1 MRDDDGEH
9 VRRTSMYPLQSPMI
23 WIVFFFNGGHWK
35 RLRDDTVHDTSWNNS
50 AGAMPSVTTCGFSER
65 LAVPERWRASALT
78 DVSDISCLAR
88 ERSSDRDDDDDQ
100 STSGEERSVWR
111 LERHARPSARDD
123 DDDDDSSARAI
134 VVVLL
139 LSVRFDADDG
149 ADDCDTHQ
157 TQGSCGE

>member
-1 MRDDDGEH
+1 MCWTCKRERERECAITMRDDDGEH

-78 DVSDISCLAR
+78 DVSDISR
-88 ERSSDRDDDDDQ
+88 EI
-100 STSGEERSVWR
+100 ERPR
-111 LERHARPSARDD
+111 R
-123 DDDDDSSARAI
+123 
-134 VVVLL
+134 
-139 LSVRFDADDG
+139 
-149 ADDCDTHQ
+149 
-157 TQGSCGE
+157 

>member
-1 MRDDDGEH
+1 MSVDVLDIRERECAITMCDDGEH

-35 RLRDDTVHDTSWNNS
+35 RLRDVTVHDTSWNNS

-88 ERSSDRDDDDDQ
+88 EI
-100 STSGEERSVWR
+100 ERPR
-111 LERHARPSARDD
+111 R
-123 DDDDDSSARAI
+123 
-134 VVVLL
+134 
-139 LSVRFDADDG
+139 
-149 ADDCDTHQ
+149 
-157 TQGSCGE
+157 

>member
-9 VRRTSMYPLQSPMI
+9 VRRTLMYPLQSPMI

-35 RLRDDTVHDTSWNNS
+35 RLRDVTVHDTSRKYN
-50 AGAMPSVTTCGFSER
+50 AGAASARLSVGGFSER

-88 ERSSDRDDDDDQ
+88 ERSSDRDDDHDQ
-100 STSGEERSVWR
+100 SRRGEEVWR

-123 DDDDDSSARAI
+123 DVDDDSSARAI